1 MLRRMFNSL
10 LKGRK
15 RRGPARPS
23 VRGSKI
29 ETLEERRVFDA
40 DPIQVGATYIE
51 EDASGGDDHGDTFRI
66 TFSGGAAGTELTRII
81 IDGDQIGNFGNIAG
95 LSPGDVIFD
104 TATGGLGADGAFPFS
119 MISANGI
126 DNFKVTVSDGGTQL
140 IIDFEGF
147 NAGEEFVFSIDVDEI
162 IIYDPNN
169 PNSTLIDPVTS
180 GAEFQGTQFKATFQA
195 QYYNEA
201 TVSTIFYD
209 AYDPLLNASGL
220 NLPSDNS
227 TGHRDRTD
235 GAFGSVV
242 QQPLPVTISGRVYHD
257 ANLSLT
263 QEAGEV
269 GLSGVSLTLWQKVNG
284 VYVNTGYTT
293 TTNAQG
299 DYEFGAGLN
308 LQPGTYQVRETQPT
322 GYFSVGAIPGTV
334 QGAGVGST
342 VSGDKDILTEI
353 TIVNGGTSAIHYDF
367 AEALPASISGYVYHD
382 RDNDGLK
389 EAGEEGIA
397 GVTMTITGVD
407 VDGVTHTFTATT
419 DANGYYESTLLPP
432 GTYTVVEAVQP
443 TGYNDG
449 IDAAGTVNGALV
461 GAAVNPGDKLLNILL
476 LGGQSGINY
485 NFGEI
490 KPASISGSVHLTD
503 RDGNCYDGVTIITPP
518 IEGVLIELL
527 DSSGN
532 VIATT
537 HTDANGQY
545 SFNNLLPGTYS
556 VREYTPDG
564 LIDGGDHVG
573 KVNGTTN
580 GTNSANDLLSNI
592 VLLSGDD
599 GVNYDFCEHE
609 AATIAGYVYHDRD
622 NDGVKES
629 GEEGIAGVTVALL
642 DASGVQ
648 IATTTT
654 AADGSYSF
662 TGLIAGNYQV
672 VETQPTNYIDGLD
685 AAGTIGGA
693 TVGSALNPGDK
704 ISSIDLKWGDDGINY
719 NFGEIKPVS
728 ISGYVYHDLDN
739 DGLKETGE
747 DGISGVTVQ
756 VINSVT
762 NQVFSTTTDANGYYE
777 VVGLPPGTYRI
788 VETQPVIYTDGK
800 DAAGTVG
807 GATRGSATNPGDEI
821 SGISLVSGDDGI
833 NYNFGEILPGSI
845 SGKVHL
851 TDKYGDC
858 FSEEAYNSP
867 IQGAIVQLYD
877 AQGNKIAETTTDA
890 NGDYSFD
897 GLLPGT
903 YTVVEITPAGLIDG
917 GDHIGTINGVNV
929 GQKTANDTL
938 SSIIIRSGD
947 HGINYDFC
955 EHLPA
960 ELSGFVYHDRNN
972 DGVMD
977 AGEEG
982 IAGAIVYLYDSSGAL
997 IGTQTTAADGS
1008 YVFSNLRADTYRIVE
1023 QQPAGYLDGKDA
1035 AGTVGGVVVGSATN
1049 PGDEIKEIQLY
1060 WGDNGVNYKFGE
1072 VKPGSIGGFV
1082 WADTN
1087 DDCLF
1092 DANEQPISGALI
1104 KLLDAAGNVIA
1115 TTTTDA
1121 NGHYKFDNLLPGLYT
1136 VVETQPAGY
1145 FQGGQMDLNGLADD
1159 SVQDTISRINI
1170 TSGLDLDNHNFC
1182 ELPPSTISGYVYQD
1196 GATFLTTDGNLP
1208 ADALSQRD
1216 GTRTAD
1222 DAPIAGVTLELR
1234 DGITGLPI
1242 MGDDPRLLGGTYGT
1256 GPVRVVTDANGYY
1269 QFTGLQAG
1277 FYAVFE
1283 VHPEGYADGNDNA
1296 GTTAGVAFNH
1306 GNGVS
1311 VGTLLVDPLNDM
1323 IALIDLPVGAHSYEN
1338 NFSELKAQNNVTPL
1352 PPVPPAPVGA
1362 LDPLVLPVAQNPA
1375 ELIPPAALFIV
1386 QPLLQ
1391 GYSGG
1396 ATGVTWH
1403 LSVVNA
1409 GLPRS
1414 RDNVVYVE
1422 QNVWFTSANA
1432 SILPWEGNELQQ
1444 AEWKLQLQSAGDNDP
1459 EQILVKLFGMPGAHP
1474 VSGDFNGDGVTDFG
1488 IYYKGHWYIDVNG
1501 NGVWDEEDLWAKLGY
1516 DGDLPVVGDWD
1527 GDGKDDIGIFG
1538 KAWAGDP
1545 RAVASDPGLPV
1556 PNNVSTGV
1564 SKNLPPKPDEATL
1577 GSRVMKLT
1585 STGKVR
1591 SDLIDHVF
1599 HFGTAGNYPVVG
1611 DWDGDGIQTIGVFQ
1625 DGEWRLDEDGNGRWD
1640 DEVDSRIQYG
1650 QKGDVPV
1657 VGDWNGDGID
1667 EIGVFRAGEWILDDD
1682 NNHHLDDTDKVFML
1696 GEAGDLP
1703 TVGDWDGDGYDEVGV
1718 YHGLPENTRVTEA
1731 PGPTKR

>member
-10 LKGRK
+10 LKGRN
-15 RRGPARPS
+15 RRGPARPALRS
-23 VRGSKI
+23 SDI

-40 DPIQVGATYIE
+40 DPIQVGATYTE
-51 EDASGGDDHGDTFRI
+51 EDASGGDDHGDTFHI
-66 TFSGGAAGTELTRII
+66 KFDGGAAGTELKQVI
-81 IDGDQIGNFGNIAG
+81 IDGDQIGNFGNILG
-95 LSPGDVIFD
+95 LSNGDVFFD
-104 TATGGLGADGAFPFS
+104 TQLGGLGADGAFPFKL
-119 MISANGI
+119 ISANGI
-126 DNFKVTVSDGGTQL
+126 DSYTVTVIDGGTRLQ
-140 IIDFEGF
+140 IDFEGF
-147 NAGEEFVFSIDVDEI
+147 NAGEEFIFSIDVDEV
-162 IIYDPNN
+162 IIYDPND
-169 PNSTLIDPVTS
+169 PNNTLIDPVSS
-180 GAEFQGTQFKATFQA
+180 GAEVQGTQFIATFSA
-195 QYYNEA
+195 EYYHD
-201 TVSTIFYD
+201 TTITTKFLD
-209 AYDPLLNASGL
+209 AYDSKLAASGL
-220 NLPSDNS
+220 DLPADNA

-235 GAFGSVV
+235 GAFGSAV

-257 ANLSLT
+257 VNLSLT

-269 GLSGVSLTLWQKVNG
+269 GLSGVSLTLWMKVNG

-299 DYEFGAGLN
+299 DYEFGVNLN
-308 LQPGTYQVRETQPT
+308 LQPGTYQVRETQPS

-334 QGAGVGST
+334 SGTSIGSI
-342 VSGDKDILTEI
+342 VAGDKDILTEI

-367 AEALPASISGYVYHD
+367 AEALPAQLSGYVYHD
-382 RDNDGLK
+382 RDNDGVK
-389 EAGEEGIA
+389 ETGEEGIA
-397 GVTMTITGVD
+397 GVTLTITGID
-407 VDGVTHTFTATT
+407 VDGVTRTYNVTT
-419 DANGYYESTLLPP
+419 NSVGYYEAKNLPP
-432 GTYTVVEAVQP
+432 GMYTVTEVQP
-443 TGYNDG
+443 ATYIDG
-449 IDAAGTVNGALV
+449 IDAAGTVNGSLV
-461 GAAVNPGDKLLNILL
+461 GAAVNPGDQILNILL

-518 IEGVLIELL
+518 IEGVKIELL
-527 DSSGN
+527 DAGGN

-537 HTDANGQY
+537 TTDANGQY
-545 SFNNLLPGTYS
+545 SFGNLLPGTYS
-556 VREYTPDG
+556 VREYTPVG

-573 KVNGTTN
+573 TVNGTTN
-580 GTNSANDLLSNI
+580 GANSSNDLLSSI

-629 GEEGIAGVTVALL
+629 GEEGIAGVTVILL
-642 DASGVQ
+642 DSNGVQ
-648 IATTTT
+648 VGTTTT
-654 AADGSYSF
+654 AADGSYKF
-662 TGLIAGNYQV
+662 TGLSAGNYQI
-672 VETQPTNYIDGLD
+672 VETQPTNYLDGLD
-685 AAGTIGGA
+685 AAGTIGGTIVGAA
-693 TVGSALNPGDK
+693 TNPGDK
-704 ISSIDLKWGDDGINY
+704 ISAIELKWGDDGINY

-739 DGLKETGE
+739 DGVKETGE
-747 DGISGVTVQ
+747 AGISGVTVQ

-762 NQVFSTTTDANGYYE
+762 NQIFSVTTDNDGYYE

-788 VETQPVIYTDGK
+788 VETQPVLYTDGK

-807 GATRGSATNPGDEI
+807 GSTRGSAVNPGDQI
-821 SGISLVSGDDGI
+821 NSISLVSGDTGI

-845 SGKVHL
+845 SGRVHL

-858 FSEEAYNSP
+858 DSEEAYNSP
-867 IQGAIVQLYD
+867 IEGAIVKLYD
-877 AQGNKIAETTTDA
+877 AAGNLIAETTTDA
-890 NGDYSFD
+890 NGDYTFD

-917 GDHIGTINGVNV
+917 GDHVGTIGGVAV
-929 GQKTANDTL
+929 GQNSANDTL

-955 EHLPA
+955 EHEPA
-960 ELSGFVYHDRNN
+960 KIGGFVYHDRNN

-982 IAGAIVYLYDSSGAL
+982 IAGAIVYLYDSTGAL

-1008 YVFSNLRADTYRIVE
+1008 YMFTGLRADTYRIVE
-1023 QQPAGYLDGKDA
+1023 KQPTGYLDGKDA
-1035 AGTVGGVVVGSATN
+1035 AGTVGGVTIGTATN
-1049 PGDEIKEIQLY
+1049 PGDEIKEVTLL
-1060 WGDNGVNYKFGE
+1060 WGDEGINYKFGE
-1072 VKPGSIGGFV
+1072 VKPGSIGGYV
-1082 WADTN
+1082 WSDTD

-1092 DANEQPISGALI
+1092 DANEKPISGVTI

-1115 TTTTDA
+1115 TTKTDA
-1121 NGHYKFDNLLPGLYT
+1121 NGHYLFNNLLPGLYT

-1145 FQGGQMDLNGLADD
+1145 FQGHQMDLNGLADD

-1182 ELPPSTISGYVYQD
+1182 ELPPATISGYVYQD
-1196 GATFLTTDGNLP
+1196 GATFTTTDGNLP

-1216 GTRTAD
+1216 GTRTSD
-1222 DAPIAGVTLELR
+1222 DTPIGGVTLELR

-1242 MGDDPRLLGGTYGT
+1242 MGNDPRILGGTYGS
-1256 GPVRVVTDANGYY
+1256 GPVRVVTDADGYY
-1269 QFTGLQAG
+1269 QFVGLQAG

-1283 VHPEGYADGNDNA
+1283 VHPDGYGDGNDNA
-1296 GTTAGVAFNH
+1296 GTTAGVAFNQ

-1323 IALIDLPVGAHSYEN
+1323 IALIDLPVGAHSQEN
-1338 NFSELKAQNNVTPL
+1338 NFSELKAQGNPPVL
-1352 PPVPPAPVGA
+1352 PPVPPVPAGT
-1362 LDPLVLPVAQNPA
+1362 LDPLVIPVAPPPA

-1414 RDNVVYVE
+1414 KDQIAFIE
-1422 QNVWFTSANA
+1422 PNVWFTAAND
-1432 SILPWEGNELQQ
+1432 SILPWEGNEFLQ
-1444 AEWKLQLQSAGDNDP
+1444 AEWKLQLASAGDND
-1459 EQILVKLFGMPGAHP
+1459 EEEILIKLFGMPGAHP

-1527 GDGKDDIGIFG
+1527 GDGKDDIGIYG
-1538 KAWAGDP
+1538 KAWPGDP

-1556 PNNVSTGV
+1556 PNNVSTGI

-1640 DEVDSRIQYG
+1640 DEVDSRVKYG
-1650 QKGDVPV
+1650 KAGDVPV

-1667 EIGVFRAGEWILDDD
+1667 ELGIFHDGQWTLDHD
-1682 NNHHLDDTDKVFML
+1682 NNRHLDDTDKVFML

-1718 YHGLPENTRVTEA
+1718 YHGISGQPRVSEA
-1731 PGPTKR
+1731 PGPLKR

>member
-15 RRGPARPS
+15 RKGPARPTL
-23 VRGSKI
+23 RGSDV
-29 ETLEERRVFDA
+29 EMLEDRRVFDA
-40 DPIQVGATYIE
+40 DPIQLGAIYVE
-51 EDASGGDDHGDTFRI
+51 EDASGGDDHGDTFHI
-66 TFSGGAAGTELTRII
+66 KFSGGAAGTELTQII
-81 IDGDQIGNFGNIAG
+81 IDGDQIGNFGNLPG
-95 LSPGDVIFD
+95 LSAGDVIFD
-104 TATGGLGADGAFPFS
+104 TALGGLGADSAFPFK

-126 DNFKVTVSDGGTQL
+126 DNFKVTVADGGTKL
-140 IIDFEGF
+140 IIDFDGF

-169 PNSTLIDPVTS
+169 PGNILVDPIAS
-180 GAEFQGTQFKATFQA
+180 GAEVQGTQFSATFEA
-195 QYYNEA
+195 QYYHN
-201 TVSTIFYD
+201 TTIDTIFYD

-220 NLPSDNS
+220 NLPSDNA

-235 GAFGSVV
+235 GAFGNAV
-242 QQPLPVTISGRVYHD
+242 QQPLPITISGRVYHD
-257 ANLSLT
+257 VNLSLT
-263 QEAGEV
+263 QEAGEA

-284 VYVNTGYTT
+284 VYVNTGFTT
-293 TTNAQG
+293 TTNGQG
-299 DYEFGAGLN
+299 DYEFGANLN
-308 LQPGTYQVRETQPT
+308 LQPGTYQVRETQPS

-334 QGAGVGST
+334 AGAGIGEIVA
-342 VSGDKDILTEI
+342 GDKDVLTEI
-353 TIVNGGTSAIHYDF
+353 TIINGGTSGIHYDF

-382 RDNDGLK
+382 RDNDGVK
-389 EAGEEGIA
+389 ETGEEGIA
-397 GVTMTITGVD
+397 DVTMTITGID
-407 VDGVTHTFTATT
+407 VDGVTHTYTVTT
-419 DANGYYESTLLPP
+419 NSVGYYEATLLPP
-432 GTYTVVEAVQP
+432 GMYTVTETVQP
-443 TGYNDG
+443 AAYIDG
-449 IDAAGTVNGALV
+449 IDAAGTVNGA
-461 GAAVNPGDKLLNILL
+461 GMGSAINPGDKIVSVLL
-476 LGGQSGINY
+476 LGGEAGINY

-490 KPASISGSVHLTD
+490 KPGSISGSVHLTD

-518 IEGVLIELL
+518 IEGVVIELL
-527 DSSGN
+527 DASGN
-532 VIATT
+532 VIETT
-537 HTDANGQY
+537 TTDVNGQY
-545 SFNNLLPGTYS
+545 SFDNLLPGTYS
-556 VREYTPDG
+556 VREYTPVG

-573 KVNGTTN
+573 KIDGIKVGQ
-580 GTNSANDLLSNI
+580 NSTNDLLSNI
-592 VLLSGDD
+592 VLMSGDD

-622 NDGVKES
+622 NDGVKEA
-629 GEEGIAGVTVALL
+629 GEEGIGGVTVVLL

-648 IATTTT
+648 VGTTTT
-654 AADGSYSF
+654 NSDGSYSF
-662 TGLIAGNYQV
+662 TGLRAGSYQV
-672 VETQPTNYIDGLD
+672 VETQPTNYLDGLD
-685 AAGTIGGA
+685 AAGTIGGT
-693 TVGSALNPGDK
+693 TVGAALNPGDK
-704 ISSIDLKWGDDGINY
+704 INAIELKWGDDGIDY

-747 DGISGVTVQ
+747 AGIGGVSVQ
-756 VINSVT
+756 VINTVT
-762 NQVFSTTTDANGYYE
+762 NQIFSVTTDNDGYYE

-788 VETQPVIYTDGK
+788 TETQPVPYIDGK

-807 GATRGSATNPGDEI
+807 GSTRGGAVNPGDELNA
-821 SGISLVSGDDGI
+821 ISLVSGDTGI

-851 TDKYGDC
+851 TDRDGNC

-867 IQGAIVQLYD
+867 IEGAIVRLYD
-877 AQGNKIAETTTDA
+877 SLGNLVAETTTDA
-890 NGDYSFD
+890 NGDYSFN
-897 GLLPGT
+897 GLLPDT

-917 GDHIGTINGVNV
+917 GDHVGTINGVAV
-929 GQKTANDTL
+929 GQKTVNDTL

-947 HGINYDFC
+947 QGINYDFC

-960 ELSGFVYHDRNN
+960 QIGGFVYHDRNN
-972 DGVMD
+972 DGDMD

-982 IAGAIVYLYDSSGAL
+982 IGGAIVYLYDSSGAL
-997 IGTQTTAADGS
+997 VGTQTTAADGT
-1008 YVFSNLRADTYRIVE
+1008 YLFTNLRADTYRIVE
-1023 QQPAGYLDGKDA
+1023 QQPNGYLDGKDA
-1035 AGTVGGVVVGSATN
+1035 AGTILGAVVGAATN
-1049 PGDEIKEIQLY
+1049 PGDEINAIELK
-1060 WGDNGVNYKFGE
+1060 WGDSGINYKFGE

-1082 WADTN
+1082 WSDTD

-1092 DANEQPISGALI
+1092 DANENPISGVVI
-1104 KLLDAAGNVIA
+1104 NLLDAAGNVIA

-1121 NGHYKFDNLLPGLYT
+1121 NGHYQFDNLLPGLYT

-1145 FQGGQMDLNGLADD
+1145 FQGHQMDMNGLADD

-1182 ELPPSTISGYVYQD
+1182 ELPPATISGYVYQD
-1196 GATFLTTDGNLP
+1196 GATFTTSDGNLP
-1208 ADALSQRD
+1208 SDALSQRD
-1216 GTRTAD
+1216 GTRTSD
-1222 DAPIAGVTLELR
+1222 DTPIGGVTLELR

-1242 MGDDPRLLGGTYGT
+1242 MGNDPRLLGGTYGS
-1256 GPVRVVTDANGYY
+1256 GPVRVVTGSDGYY
-1269 QFTGLQAG
+1269 QFVGLQAG

-1311 VGTLLVDPLNDM
+1311 VGTLLIDPLNDL
-1323 IALIDLPVGAHSYEN
+1323 IALIDVPVGAHSYEN
-1338 NFSELKAQNNVTPL
+1338 NFSELKAQPNPPFL
-1352 PPVPPAPVGA
+1352 PPVPPEPVGT
-1362 LDPLVLPVAQNPA
+1362 LPPLVTPVAPA
-1375 ELIPPAALFIV
+1375 PADLIPPAALFII

-1391 GYSGG
+1391 SSSGG

-1414 RDNVVYVE
+1414 KDQIAFVE
-1422 QNVWFTSANA
+1422 PNVWFTAAND

-1444 AEWKLQLQSAGDNDP
+1444 AEWKLQVQSAGDNDP
-1459 EQILVKLFGMPGAHP
+1459 EQILTKMFGMAGAHP

-1501 NGVWDEEDLWAKLGY
+1501 NGVWDEGDLWAKLGY

-1599 HFGTAGNYPVVG
+1599 HFGTAGNFPIVG

-1625 DGEWRLDEDGNGRWD
+1625 DGEWRLDEDGNGRWN
-1640 DEVDSRIQYG
+1640 DEVDSRVRYG
-1650 QKGDVPV
+1650 KAGDVPV

-1667 EIGVFRAGEWILDDD
+1667 EIGVYRGGEWILDSD
-1682 NNHHLDDTDKVFML
+1682 NNRHQDDTDKVFML
-1696 GEAGDLP
+1696 GDADDMP

-1718 YHGLPENTRVTEA
+1718 YHGISADARVSEA
-1731 PGPTKR
+1731 PGPAKR